1 MKQFFINSL
10 PQRRRTSLHNMI
22 WSLFFSTTTFA
33 TSCEYYDEAITS
45 LYRANVRDAHRC
57 VASEINFTV
66 ERLSH
71 MPTTGHTPDDT
82 LHVAN
87 NYQDRISLNGTAP
100 IERWQKQADLRQ
112 PLKTENGRHLGAL
125 SYFEAQK
132 AIRLS
137 ASARPTCVRETIDSS
152 EYHNPP
158 PYQTVHAY

>member
-1 MKQFFINSL
+1 MKQFFINCL
-10 PQRRRTSLHNMI
+10 PQRRRTSFHGMI

-33 TSCEYYDEAITS
+33 SSFEYYDEARTAQ
-45 LYRANVRDAHRC
+45 YRANERDAHRS

-66 ERLSH
+66 ERSAH

-82 LHVAN
+82 LHVAK
-87 NYQDRISLNGTAP
+87 NYQGCISLNSTAP

-112 PLKTENGRHLGAL
+112 PLNTKNGRHLGAL

-137 ASARPTCVRETIDSS
+137 ASARLLVSERQSTRLSITIPHPTK
-152 EYHNPP
+152 P
-158 PYQTVHAY
+158 

>member
-1 MKQFFINSL
+1 MKQSFINCL
-10 PQRRRTSLHNMI
+10 PQRRRTSLHDMI

-33 TSCEYYDEAITS
+33 TSCEYYYEARTA

-66 ERLSH
+66 ERSSH

-82 LHVAN
+82 LHAAN
-87 NYQDRISLNGTAP
+87 NYQESISLNGTAP

-112 PLKTENGRHLGAL
+112 PLNTENGRHLGTL

-152 EYHNPP
+152 EYHPP
-158 PYQTVHAY
+158 PSYQTVNAY